1 MSALKSAWLQA
12 SQFVAQ
18 LPIAGPEER
27 VRMRAA
33 AEQALQRLSESP
45 DYWALVALLME
56 TRGDYAR
63 AAAQQSLAAHQ
74 GSLQHCAGSLYAVDG
89 ILDLHLQ
96 ACVPASRKQ
105 ARRRQEVD
113 PDKE

>member
-1 MSALKSAWLQA
+1 
-12 SQFVAQ
+12 
-18 LPIAGPEER
+18 
-27 VRMRAA
+27 
-33 AEQALQRLSESP
+33 
-45 DYWALVALLME
+45 
-56 TRGDYAR
+56 
-63 AAAQQSLAAHQ
+63 
-74 GSLQHCAGSLYAVDG
+74 VDG